1 MRNFQHRILFLLIF
15 SGILLSGTG
24 QIITTD
30 PPIPL
35 ADEAVTIFFDAT
47 GSGLEEYTG
56 DVYAHTGITIGSNK
70 WQNVI
75 GDWGNNSNQPQLTT
89 IGTNYYKLEITPN
102 IRTFYNATASAN
114 ITEICLVFRSAD
126 GSQQTSPDIFIP
138 VFEASLNVNLI
149 TPSVSPYF
157 VNPGE
162 SIEIYAE
169 AIEHETLS
177 LYVDDVLIA
186 TTSGSSINENIAAG
200 LLPDSKSWIKVVAQS
215 GMNQV
220 ADSIYFYVR
229 GETTMAPLPTGLHDG
244 INYLS
249 ETSATLVLH
258 APYKSSIYLIGDF
271 NDWQVG
277 PEFKLQRTTTNSN
290 DINTRFWVNV
300 TGLTPGTEYAFQY
313 LIDEDLRVT
322 DPYTH
327 KILDSWNDPFI
338 TDETY
343 PNLKPYPY
351 FKTSGIVGILQT
363 AQEEYPWQ
371 VTNFEPP
378 QHKDLVIYELL
389 LRDFL
394 HAHDFETLK
403 DTIGYLK
410 DLGIN
415 AIELMPVNEFEG
427 NPSWGY
433 NTSFYFAV
441 DKYYGP
447 RNSFKAFIDEC
458 HANGISVIMDIV
470 LNHAYGQNV
479 MAQMYWDEANNRPA
493 ANNPWFNTTCPH
505 EPYCWG
511 NDFDHE
517 SQATKDFVDRVN
529 HYWLSEYKIDGFRFD
544 FTKGFTNS
552 NSGSNYDPVRISLIK
567 RMASEIWETHPNAY
581 IILEHFAD
589 NSEEKELANYGCMIW
604 GNLNYNYN
612 EATMGYHDGGKS
624 DFSWVSYQK
633 RGWNDPHLVGYM
645 ESHDE
650 ERLMA
655 KNLNYGNSAGS
666 YDITDFNTAIK
677 RQELAGAF
685 YFTIPGPKM
694 IWQFGELGYDYHI
707 NYPGEI
713 GEDDNRLT
721 EKPIR
726 WDYFEEYQR
735 KLLYNVYRSLIH
747 LKLNEPAFSTTDFT
761 LSVTPALK
769 KIHLNHSSMNV
780 TILGNFDVAEGNI
793 VPNFQHTGYWYD
805 YFGGDSLM
813 VENVSDPLTLN
824 PGEYRIYTDNK
835 LEKPQ
840 INIGIGSVYQHPS
853 NIERVYPN
861 PSSGEFNVDF
871 FLAGNSQVEL
881 RVMDTK
887 GSITKVLLSQ
897 KMQQGSH
904 TIKWDGSDRRG
915 KKAGKGIYFIELSTE
930 DNRNVQ
936 KINLF

>member
-1 MRNFQHRILFLLIF
+1 MRNFHLKTLFLLIF

-24 QIITTD
+24 QVITTD

-35 ADEAVTIFFDAT
+35 ADEAVTVYFDAT
-47 GSGLEEYTG
+47 GTGLAGYTG
-56 DVYAHTGITIGSNK
+56 IVYAHTGISIGSNK

-89 IGTNYYKLEITPN
+89 ISANYHKLEITPS
-102 IRTFYNATASAN
+102 IRTFYGAPASAN

-162 SIEIYAE
+162 NIEVYAE

-200 LLPDSKSWIKVVAQS
+200 LQPDSKSWIKAVAQS
-215 GMNQV
+215 GTNQV
-220 ADSIYFYVR
+220 ADSIYYYVR
-229 GETTMAPLPTGLHDG
+229 GETTMAALPTGLKDG
-244 INYLS
+244 INYIS
-249 ETSATLVLH
+249 GTSATLVLH

-271 NDWQVG
+271 NNWQIG
-277 PEFKLQRTTTNSN
+277 PEYKLQRTTANQN

-300 TGLTPGTEYAFQY
+300 SELTPGAEYAFQY
-313 LIDEDLRVT
+313 LIDEELRVT

-327 KILDSWNDPFI
+327 KILDSWNDPYI
-338 TDETY
+338 TEQTY

-378 QHKDLVIYELL
+378 QPKDLVIYELL

-403 DTIGYLK
+403 DTIAYLK

-427 NPSWGY
+427 NLSWGY
-433 NTSFYFAV
+433 NPSFYFAV

-447 RNSFKAFIDEC
+447 RDTFKAFIDEC
-458 HANGISVIMDIV
+458 HANGITVIMDMV

-493 ANNPWFNTTCPH
+493 ANNPWFNIICPH

-529 HYWLSEYKIDGFRFD
+529 HYWLTEYKIDGFRFD

-552 NSGSNYDPVRISLIK
+552 NSGGNYDPVRISLIK
-567 RMASEIWETHPNAY
+567 RMADEIWETNPNAY

-589 NSEEKELANYGCMIW
+589 NTEEKELANYGCMIW
-604 GNLNYNYN
+604 GNINFNYN

-624 DFSWVSYQK
+624 DFSWVSYKK

-655 KNLNYGNSAGS
+655 KNLNYGNSSGS
-666 YDITDFNTAIK
+666 YNIKNFNTAIK
-677 RQELAGAF
+677 RQELAAAF

-713 GEDDNRLT
+713 GGDDNRLT
-721 EKPIR
+721 EKPIK

-747 LKLNEPAFSTTDFT
+747 LKLNEPAFSTTDYT
-761 LSVTPALK
+761 LNVTPALK

-780 TILGNFDVAEGNI
+780 TILGNFDVAEGSI
-793 VPNFQHTGYWYD
+793 VPDFQHTGYWYD

-813 VENVSDPLTLN
+813 VENVNNPLTLD
-824 PGEYRIYTDNK
+824 PGEYRIYTDKK
-835 LEKPQ
+835 LETPQ
-840 INIGIGSVYQHPS
+840 INLGIGTEYPDPS
-853 NIERVYPN
+853 TIERVYPN

-871 FLAGNSQVEL
+871 FLADNSQVEL
-881 RVMDTK
+881 RVTDAK

-897 KMQQGSH
+897 KLQQGFH
-904 TIKWDGSDRRG
+904 TIKWDGSDRSG
-915 KKAGKGIYFIELSTE
+915 KKAGKGLYFIELIAK
-930 DNRNVQ
+930 DNRIIQ
-936 KINLF
+936 KISLL